1 MSFLVTGVRFP
12 FIPPTAGLDEK
23 GRTPLDPGDSVERA
37 EKFSRF
43 SILNIVGWFKEYV

>member
-12 FIPPTAGLDEK
+12 FIPPMAGLEK
-23 GRTPLDPGDSVERA
+23 GRTPLDPGDNVERA

-43 SILNIVGWFKEYV
+43 SILNILGSFKEYV